1 MIMKKIALLVVATT
15 FVISGFAQN
24 VKIVNAKNYLR
35 DFSESKDIESLN
47 KAKENIDLASAHAD
61 TKDQAKT
68 QTLKAQ
74 VYLTIFDNNRRL
86 ETEKLMTS
94 ITDPGKRDLAAYQAV
109 STAPLGE
116 AYTACLA
123 SKTLDT
129 KGNYTA
135 EVANYITNIAIHYE
149 NKAVADYNAKKY
161 AEALPSFEK
170 AYEIKGSKDTL
181 TLANC
186 ALVADRAAIYDKAKM
201 YYQKMIDAKLGYGNT
216 YSSLVNVYLNM
227 KDSVG
232 AMEVLKK
239 GRAMYPN
246 DINLVITET
255 NYFLKTNNSKEALN
269 NLNIAL
275 AAKPNDANLYLVRG
289 NIYDNLANPK
299 DAANKDVEKPKDYE
313 NLMKMAE
320 TDYKKAI
327 ELKPDYFD
335 ALYNLG
341 VLYNNHGV
349 ALSKVADQITDN
361 AKYKTANEIA
371 TAEFSKALPILE
383 KALQVNP
390 KDKNTMYALKQIYA
404 RTQQPEKVK
413 EINEKLK
420 NN

>member
-1 MIMKKIALLVVATT
+1 MKKITFLIVAAA
-15 FVISGFAQN
+15 FVINGTAQN

-47 KAKENIDLASAHAD
+47 KAKENIDLAAAHVD
-61 TKDQAKT
+61 TKDLAKT

-74 VYLTIFDNNRRL
+74 VYLTIFDNTLRL
-86 ETEKLMTS
+86 ETEKLTAT
-94 ITDPGKRDLAAYQAV
+94 ITDPNKRNLAAYQAAN
-109 STAPLGE
+109 SAPLAD
-116 AYTACLA
+116 AYAGCVA
-123 SKTLDT
+123 SKANDA
-129 KGNYTA
+129 KGNYTS
-135 EVANYITNIAIHYE
+135 EVNSYIAKIASHYE
-149 NKAVADYNAKKY
+149 NKAIADYNAKKY
-161 AEALPSFEK
+161 ADALPSFEK
-170 AYEIKGSKDTL
+170 AYEINGSKDTT
-181 TLANC
+181 TLGNC

-201 YYQKMIDAKLGYGNT
+201 YYQKMIDNKQGFGNT

-239 GRAMYPN
+239 GRTTYPN

-275 AAKPNDANLYLVRG
+275 AAKPMDANLYLVRG

-299 DAANKDVEKPKDYE
+299 DAANKDMAKPKEYE
-313 NLMKMAE
+313 TLIGQAE
-320 TDYKKAI
+320 ADYKKAI

-349 ALSKVADQITDN
+349 ALSKLADVITDN
-361 AKYKTANEIA
+361 AKYKAANDIA
-371 TAEFSKALPILE
+371 TAEFTKALPILE
-383 KALQVNP
+383 KALTVSP

>member
-1 MIMKKIALLVVATT
+1 MKKIAVFFTATA
-15 FVISGFAQN
+15 FVINGFAQN

-47 KAKENIDLASAHAD
+47 KAKENIDLASAHPD

-68 QTLKAQ
+68 QTLRAQ
-74 VYLTIFDNNRRL
+74 VYMTIYDNTKRL
-86 ETEKLMTS
+86 ETEKLMTT
-94 ITDPGKRDLAAYQAV
+94 ITDPAKRDLAAYQAT
-109 STAPLGE
+109 STAPLSE

-123 SKTLDT
+123 SKTLDV
-129 KGNYTA
+129 KGNYTS
-135 EVANYITNIAIHYE
+135 EVASYMANIVIHYE

-170 AYEIKGSKDTL
+170 TYEIKGVKDT
-181 TLANC
+181 TSLANC

-201 YYQKMIDAKLGYGNT
+201 YYQKMIDNKQGYGNT

-227 KDSVG
+227 KDTVG

-239 GRAMYPN
+239 GRVTYPN

-269 NLNIAL
+269 NLNIAI
-275 AAKPNDANLYLVRG
+275 AAKPADANLYLVRG

-313 NLMKMAE
+313 KLMSQAE

-349 ALSKVADQITDN
+349 ALNKLADVITDN
-361 AKYKTANEIA
+361 AKYKAANDLA
-371 TAEFSKALPILE
+371 TAEFAKALPILE
-383 KALQVNP
+383 KALQVSP
-390 KDKNTMYALKQIYA
+390 KDKSTMYALKQIYA
-404 RTQQPEKVK
+404 RTQQPDKVK

>member
-1 MIMKKIALLVVATT
+1 MKKLTLSFVAIAFAFTS
-15 FVISGFAQN
+15 IAQN
-24 VKIVNAKNYLR
+24 VKIVNTKNYLR
-35 DFSESKDIESLN
+35 DFTESKDIESLN
-47 KAKENIDLASAHAD
+47 KAKDNIDLASTHPD
-61 TKDQAKT
+61 TKDLAKT

-74 VYLTIFDNNRRL
+74 VYMTIYDNSKRL
-86 ETEKLMTS
+86 ETEKLMKT
-94 ITDPGKRDLAAYQAV
+94 ITDPAKRDLAAYQAT
-109 STAPLGE
+109 SSDPLAE

-129 KGNYTA
+129 KGNYTS
-135 EVANYITNIAIHYE
+135 EVASYMSNIVIHYE
-149 NKAVADYNAKKY
+149 NKAIADYNAKKY

-170 AYEIKGSKDTL
+170 TYEIKGAKDTT

-201 YYQKMIDAKLGYGNT
+201 YYEKMIENKQGYGNT

-239 GRAMYPN
+239 GRATYPN

-255 NYFLKTNNSKEALN
+255 NYFLKINNSKEALN

-275 AAKPNDANLYLVRG
+275 AAKPTDANLYLVRG

-299 DAANKDVEKPKDYE
+299 DAANKDMEKPKEYQK
-313 NLMKMAE
+313 LIGQAE
-320 TDYKKAI
+320 ADYKKAI

-349 ALSKVADQITDN
+349 ALNKLADVITDN
-361 AKYKTANEIA
+361 AKYKTANDLA
-371 TAEFSKALPILE
+371 TAEFAKALPILE
-383 KALQVNP
+383 KALSVSP
-390 KDKNTMYALKQIYA
+390 KDRNTMYALKQIYA
-404 RTQQPEKVK
+404 RTQQPDKVK

>member
-1 MIMKKIALLVVATT
+1 MKKTVLFFIATA
-15 FVISGFAQN
+15 FVINGFAQN

-47 KAKENIDLASAHAD
+47 KAKENIDLASAHPD
-61 TKDQAKT
+61 TKDFAKT

-74 VYLTIFDNNRRL
+74 VYLTIFDNNKRL
-86 ETEKLMTS
+86 ETEKLMIT
-94 ITDPGKRDLAAYQAV
+94 ITDPNKRDLQAYQNISTEPLAV
-109 STAPLGE
+109 
-116 AYTACLA
+116 AYAGCIA
-123 SKTLDT
+123 SKALDT
-129 KGNYTA
+129 KGNYTS
-135 EVANYITNIAIHYE
+135 EVETYLKNIEGHYL
-149 NKAVADYNAKKY
+149 NKAIADYNAKKY

-170 AYEIKGSKDTL
+170 AYEINGEKDTT
-181 TLANC
+181 TLGNI
-186 ALVADRAAIYDKAKM
+186 ALVADRAAIYDKAKI
-201 YYQKMIDAKLGYGNT
+201 YYQKMIDHKQGLGNT

-227 KDSVG
+227 KDTVG
-232 AMEVLKK
+232 GMEVLKK

-255 NYFLKTNNSKEALN
+255 NYFLKTNNSKEALT

-275 AAKPNDANLYLVRG
+275 VAKPTDSNLYLVRG

-299 DAANKDVEKPKDYE
+299 DAAGKDTEKPKDYE
-313 NLMKMAE
+313 SLMKLAE
-320 TDYKKAI
+320 TDYKKAV

-361 AKYKTANEIA
+361 AKYKSANDLA
-371 TAEFSKALPILE
+371 TAEFTKALPVLE
-383 KALQVNP
+383 KALSVSP
-390 KDKNTMYALKQIYA
+390 KDRNTMYALKQIYA

-413 EINEKLK
+413 EMNDRLK

>member
-1 MIMKKIALLVVATT
+1 MKKIALLVVVTAAV
-15 FVISGFAQN
+15 FGGFAQN

-47 KAKENIDLASAHAD
+47 KAKENIDMAATNPD

-74 VYLTIFDNNRRL
+74 VYITIFDNNRRL
-86 ETEKLMTS
+86 ETEKLMST
-94 ITDPGKRDLAAYQAV
+94 ITDPSKRDLVAYQNT
-109 STAPLGE
+109 STAPLEE
-116 AYTACLA
+116 AYAACLA

-129 KGNYTA
+129 KGNYTS
-135 EVANYITNIAIHYE
+135 EVATYITNIASHYE
-149 NKAVADYNAKKY
+149 NKAISDYNGKKY

-181 TLANC
+181 TLGNC
-186 ALVADRAAIYDKAKM
+186 ALVADRAANYEKAKL
-201 YYQKMIDAKLGYGNT
+201 YYQKMIDNKQGYGNT
-216 YSSLVNVYLNM
+216 YSSLVNVYLMM

-239 GRAMYPN
+239 GRTAYPN

-269 NLNIAL
+269 NLNIAIT
-275 AAKPNDANLYLVRG
+275 AKPKDANLYLVRG

-299 DAANKDVEKPKDYE
+299 DAANKDMEKPKNYDD
-313 NLMKMAE
+313 LMKSAE
-320 TDYKKAI
+320 ADYKKAI

-349 ALSKVADQITDN
+349 MYNKMADEIIDN
-361 AKYKTANEIA
+361 AKNKAANDLA
-371 TAEFSKALPILE
+371 TAEFTKALPILE
-383 KALQVNP
+383 KALEMNP
-390 KDKNTMYALKQIYA
+390 KDRNTMYALKMIYA
-404 RTQQPEKVK
+404 RTQQPDKVK
-413 EINEKLK
+413 AMNDRLK

>member
-1 MIMKKIALLVVATT
+1 MNKKIAL
-15 FVISGFAQN
+15 FVIATATVFSSFAQN

-47 KAKENIDLASAHAD
+47 KAKENIDLAAAHPD
-61 TKDQAKT
+61 TKEQAKT

-74 VYLTIFDNNRRL
+74 VYMTIFENNLRL
-86 ETEKLMTS
+86 ETEKLMTV
-94 ITDPGKRDLAAYQAV
+94 ITDPNKRNLAAYQAA
-109 STAPLGE
+109 SSAPLAD
-116 AYTACLA
+116 AYAGCVA
-123 SKTLDT
+123 SKTFDT
-129 KGNYTA
+129 KGNYTS
-135 EVANYITNIAIHYE
+135 EVNSYIAKIASHYE
-149 NKAVADYNAKKY
+149 NKAIADYNAKKY
-161 AEALPSFEK
+161 ADALPSFEK
-170 AYEIKGSKDTL
+170 AYEINGAKDTT
-181 TLANC
+181 TLGNC
-186 ALVADRAAIYDKAKM
+186 ALVADRAAIYDKAKL
-201 YYQKMIDAKLGYGNT
+201 YYQKMIDNKQGLGNT
-216 YSSLVNVYLNM
+216 YSSLVNVYLMM

-239 GRAMYPN
+239 GRTAYPN

-275 AAKPNDANLYLVRG
+275 GAKPTDANLYLVRG

-299 DAANKDVEKPKDYE
+299 DANNKDMEKPKEYD
-313 NLMKMAE
+313 NLIKSAE

-327 ELKPDYFD
+327 ELKPEYFD

-349 ALSKVADQITDN
+349 VLSKLADQITDN
-361 AKYKTANEIA
+361 AKYKTANDLA
-371 TAEFSKALPILE
+371 LAEFTKALPVLE
-383 KALQVNP
+383 KALQVSP
-390 KDKNTMYALKQIYA
+390 KDRNTMYALKQIYA

-413 EINEKLK
+413 EINERLK

>member
-1 MIMKKIALLVVATT
+1 MKKIALIIVATAT
-15 FVISGFAQN
+15 VLNGFAQN

-35 DFSESKDIESLN
+35 DFAESKDIESLN
-47 KAKENIDLASAHAD
+47 KAKENIDLAAVHPD

-86 ETEKLMTS
+86 ETEKLMSTV
-94 ITDPGKRDLAAYQAV
+94 TDPNKRDLMAYQIVSTDALAAAYDGCV
-109 STAPLGE
+109 
-116 AYTACLA
+116 A
-123 SKTLDT
+123 SKKVDT
-129 KGNYTA
+129 KGNYTS
-135 EVANYITNIAIHYE
+135 ENETYLKNIEGHYL
-149 NKAVADYNAKKY
+149 NKAIADYNAKKY
-161 AEALPSFEK
+161 AEALPSFER
-170 AYEIKGSKDTL
+170 AYEINGSKDSTTL
-181 TLANC
+181 GNC
-186 ALVADRAAIYDKAKM
+186 ALVADRAAIYDKAKV
-201 YYQKMIDAKLGYGNT
+201 YYQKMIDNKQGLGNT

-227 KDSVG
+227 KDTVG
-232 AMEVLKK
+232 GMEVLKK

-275 AAKPNDANLYLVRG
+275 TAKPTDANLYLVRG

-299 DAANKDVEKPKDYE
+299 DAVTGKDTEKPKDYE
-313 NLMKMAE
+313 ALMKSAE
-320 TDYKKAI
+320 TDYKKAV

-361 AKYKTANEIA
+361 AKYKAANDLA
-371 TAEFSKALPILE
+371 TAEFQKALPVLE
-383 KALQVNP
+383 KALSVSP
-390 KDKNTMYALKQIYA
+390 KDRNTMYALKQIYA
-404 RTQQPEKVK
+404 RTQQPDKVK

>member
-1 MIMKKIALLVVATT
+1 MKKIALIVVATAT
-15 FVISGFAQN
+15 ILNGFAQN

-35 DFSESKDIESLN
+35 DFAESKDIESLN
-47 KAKENIDLASAHAD
+47 KAKENIDLAAVNPD

-74 VYLTIFDNNRRL
+74 VYLTIFDNNKRL
-86 ETEKLMTS
+86 ETERLVSTVS
-94 ITDPGKRDLAAYQAV
+94 DPSKRDLMAYQNI
-109 STAPLGE
+109 SSEPLSI
-116 AYTACLA
+116 AYDGCVA
-123 SKTLDT
+123 SKALDT
-129 KGNYTA
+129 KGNYTS
-135 EVANYITNIAIHYE
+135 EVNTYISNIVIHYG
-149 NKAVADYNAKKY
+149 NKAIADYNAKKY

-170 AYEIKGSKDTL
+170 AYEISGSKDTSSL
-181 TLANC
+181 GNC
-186 ALVADRAAIYDKAKM
+186 ALVADRAAIYDKAKI
-201 YYQKMIDAKLGYGNT
+201 YYQKMIDNKQGLGNT

-227 KDSVG
+227 KDTVG
-232 AMEVLKK
+232 GMDVLKK

-275 AAKPNDANLYLVRG
+275 TAKPTDANLYLVRG

-299 DAANKDVEKPKDYE
+299 DAVTGKDTEKPKDYE
-313 NLMKMAE
+313 ALMKSAE
-320 TDYKKAI
+320 TDYKKSVEI
-327 ELKPDYFD
+327 KPDYFD

-361 AKYKTANEIA
+361 AKYKVANDMA
-371 TAEFSKALPILE
+371 TAEFQKALPVLE
-383 KALQVNP
+383 KALSVSP
-390 KDKNTMYALKQIYA
+390 KDRNTMYALKQIYA

>member
-1 MIMKKIALLVVATT
+1 MSKKTVIFFIATA
-15 FVISGFAQN
+15 FAINGFAQN

-35 DFSESKDIESLN
+35 DFAESKDIESLN
-47 KAKENIDLASAHAD
+47 KAKENIDLAAAHPD
-61 TKDQAKT
+61 TKDLAKT

-86 ETEKLMTS
+86 ETEKLMTTV
-94 ITDPGKRDLAAYQAV
+94 TDPNKRDLQAYQNV
-109 STAPLGE
+109 STEPLAN
-116 AYTACLA
+116 AYAGCVA
-123 SKTLDT
+123 SKAFDT
-129 KGNYTA
+129 KGNYTS
-135 EVANYITNIAIHYE
+135 EVETYLKNIEGHYL
-149 NKAVADYNAKKY
+149 NKAIADYNAKKY

-170 AYEIKGSKDTL
+170 AYEISGSKDTT
-181 TLANC
+181 TLGNI

-201 YYQKMIDAKLGYGNT
+201 YYQKMIDSKQGFGNT

-227 KDSVG
+227 KDTVG
-232 AMEVLKK
+232 GMEVLKK
-239 GRAMYPN
+239 GRAMYPS

-275 AAKPNDANLYLVRG
+275 TAKPTDANLYLVRG

-299 DAANKDVEKPKDYE
+299 DAANKDMEKPKDYE
-313 NLMKMAE
+313 ALMKLAE
-320 TDYKKAI
+320 TDYKKSVEI
-327 ELKPDYFD
+327 KPDYFD

-361 AKYKTANEIA
+361 AKYKTANDLA
-371 TAEFSKALPILE
+371 TGEFQKALPILE
-383 KALQVNP
+383 KALSVSP
-390 KDKNTMYALKQIYA
+390 KDRNTMYALKQIYA
-404 RTQQPEKVK
+404 RTQQPDKVK